1 MAIFNQDRLF
11 EMLNEGSINLNKNPL
26 KIKDLSMVIVHSNE
40 GDNIPHF
47 HIKRNGKHDC
57 CIMFNEDRYFNHGVN
72 NSTLTSKEVKELDN
86 WLRKPNANNKFNLTN
101 FQVLCDLWN
110 DASHVVD
117 ADSDRLFDYSNIASY
132 K

>member
-47 HIKRNGKHDC
+47 HIKRNGKHD
-57 CIMFNEDRYFNHGVN
+57 
-72 NSTLTSKEVKELDN
+72 
-86 WLRKPNANNKFNLTN
+86 
-101 FQVLCDLWN
+101 
-110 DASHVVD
+110 
-117 ADSDRLFDYSNIASY
+117 
-132 K
+132 